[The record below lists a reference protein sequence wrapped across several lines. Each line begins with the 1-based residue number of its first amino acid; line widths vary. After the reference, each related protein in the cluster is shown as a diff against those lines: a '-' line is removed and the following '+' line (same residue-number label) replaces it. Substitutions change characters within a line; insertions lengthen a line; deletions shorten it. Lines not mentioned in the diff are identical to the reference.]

1 MDQSRKIKKIYI
13 CSNVG
18 LDYFFFLCK
27 TVQGVG
33 FEVKPIYL
41 LSEQKYRLLA
51 KVSGVKKIWLRF
63 QTYIIYPI
71 ILFLRALFAK
81 SGSVFI
87 VTSNTFYAPL
97 LIAFLLRFRNIKVI
111 HLLYDLFPDAI
122 EVAGKTAIDSKISRI
137 VGKITKLGQKYCD
150 GTIYL
155 GKFLNEH
162 AELRWGKPK
171 KSGIIHISTD
181 LELYHSEFKNNLNSN
196 KIIFHYGGQLGYLH
210 DAISLIESIKSVF
223 LTDLKDQVEFNFYVS
238 GAQAAFLEYELK
250 DYPIRII
257 SAIPSNQ
264 WREDI
269 RNFHVGLVSLTPGGA
284 SVCLPSKTYGMMAGG
299 MAIIGICP
307 EWSDLAK
314 LIKNCDA
321 GFIVNNS
328 PYSTIDFVSKQ
339 EYLKTI
345 NEKQSLNV
353 ITEQFVNTV
362 RKVVNDHHLLT
373 IKRMNAFK
381 LVREQHNIEV
391 LRAQWHEYINSIG
404 LNQ

>member
-1 MDQSRKIKKIYI
+1 MDQSRKIKKVYI

-51 KVSGVKKIWLRF
+51 KVRGVKKIWLRF

-71 ILFLRALFAK
+71 VLFLRALFAK

-97 LIAFLLRFRNIKVI
+97 IIAFLLRFRNIKVI

-122 EVAGKTAIDSKISRI
+122 EVAGKTAIDSKISKI
-137 VGKITKLGQKYCD
+137 VGKITELGQKYCD

-155 GKFLNEH
+155 GEFLNEH
-162 AELRWGKPK
+162 AELRWGKPQ

-181 LELYHSEFKNNLNSN
+181 LDLYHSEFNENLNSE

-210 DAISLIESIKSVF
+210 DAISLIESVKSVF
-223 LTDLKDQVEFNFYVS
+223 LTDLKDKVEFNFYVS
-238 GAQAAFLEYELK
+238 GAQASFLENELN
-250 DYPIRII
+250 DYPIKII

-269 RNFHVGLVSLTPGGA
+269 RNFHIGLVSLTPGGA

-362 RKVVNDHHLLT
+362 RKIVNDHQLLT
-373 IKRMNAFK
+373 VKRINAFN

-391 LRAQWHEYINSIG
+391 LRAQWHGFIHNLTKIK
-404 LNQ
+404 